1 MKVYPNPASG
11 QTQVALSGT
20 LEEALDFKLYEPAG
34 RMVQQQTLEPG
45 SVLYPVS
52 LERLPAGAYFWV
64 ITGGK
69 KLQVQGKLV
78 VVR

>member
-1 MKVYPNPASG
+1 MG
-11 QTQVALSGT
+11 L
-20 LEEALDFKLYEPAG
+20 
-34 RMVQQQTLEPG
+34 QQMLEPG

-69 KLQVQGKLV
+69 ALRVQGKLV
-78 VVR
+78 AVR